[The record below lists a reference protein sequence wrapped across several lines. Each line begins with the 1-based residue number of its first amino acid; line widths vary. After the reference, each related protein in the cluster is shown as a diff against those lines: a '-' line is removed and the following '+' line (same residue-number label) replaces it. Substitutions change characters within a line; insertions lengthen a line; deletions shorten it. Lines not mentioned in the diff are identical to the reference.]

1 MKWTIHELIK
11 HVTSDPTFKFSV
23 DFSDKI
29 KEIDDIIDISLVSV
43 EGDYEIYD
51 NEEFIFY
58 MNIECTLKMLCAIT
72 LEEVDVKLDLDIE
85 EVLTTYK
92 SDDSIH
98 IEGITIDLLP
108 IIWSNII
115 LEKPMR
121 VTKKGVSLKTD
132 EIVEFSDTEKTN
144 AFANLIEYKK

>member
-11 HVTSDPTFKFSV
+11 HVTSDPTFKFSI

-29 KEIDDIIDISLVSV
+29 KDVDDIVDISIVSV

-58 MNIECTLKMLCAIT
+58 MRVECTLKMLCANT
-72 LEEVDVKLDLDIE
+72 LEEVEVKLDLDIE

-92 SDDSIH
+92 SDDSIL
-98 IEGITIDLLP
+98 IEGITIDLSP

-121 VTKKGVSLKTD
+121 VTKEGASLKTD
-132 EIVEFSDTEKTN
+132 EIIEISDDEKAN
-144 AFANLIEYKK
+144 AFADLIEYKK

>member
-11 HVTSDPTFKFSV
+11 HVTSDPTFKFSI

-29 KEIDDIIDISLVSV
+29 KDVDDIVDISIVSV

-58 MNIECTLKMLCAIT
+58 MSVECTLKMLCAIT
-72 LEEVDVKLDLDIE
+72 LEEVEVKLDLDIE

-92 SDDSIH
+92 SDDSIL
-98 IEGITIDLLP
+98 IEGITIDLSP

-115 LEKPMR
+115 LEKPMC
-121 VTKKGVSLKTD
+121 VTKEGASLKTD
-132 EIVEFSDTEKTN
+132 EIIEISDDEKAN
-144 AFANLIEYKK
+144 AFADLIEYKK